1 MDEYRAKIEQII
13 KRTERLVSQHDQLKQ
28 ELAEVQEENRQLKEQ
43 LKAREEKMGELGHE
57 LSVVKVAKQLSAF
70 PEEEKVE
77 LKKKINEFIREI
89 DKCVAL
95 LND

>member
-1 MDEYRAKIEQII
+1 MDQYRAKIEQIL
-13 KRTERLVSQHDQLKQ
+13 KRTERLVGQYDKLKQ
-28 ELAEVQEENRQLKEQ
+28 ELADVQEENRQLKEQ
-43 LKAREEKMGELGHE
+43 LEQKNEKMHDLDHE
-57 LSVVKVAKQLSAF
+57 LSMVKVAKQLSAF

-77 LKKKINEFIREI
+77 LKKKINEFIKEI

>member
-1 MDEYRAKIEQII
+1 MDQYRAKIEQIL
-13 KRTERLVSQHDQLKQ
+13 KRTERLVGQYDKLKQ
-28 ELAEVQEENRQLKEQ
+28 ELADVQEENRQLKEQ
-43 LKAREEKMGELGHE
+43 LEQKSEKVHDLDHE
-57 LSVVKVAKQLSAF
+57 LSMVKVAKQLSAF

-77 LKKKINEFIREI
+77 LKKKINEFIKEI

>member
-13 KRTERLVSQHDQLKQ
+13 KRTERLVSQHDKLKQ
-28 ELAEVQEENRQLKEQ
+28 ELADAQQENLKLKEQ
-43 LKAREEKMGELGHE
+43 LKGQEEKVSELGHQ
-57 LSVVKVAKQLSAF
+57 LSVVKVAKQLSATT
-70 PEEEKVE
+70 EEEKVE

>member
-13 KRTERLVSQHDQLKQ
+13 KRTERLVSQHDKLKQ
-28 ELAEVQEENRQLKEQ
+28 ELADVQQENLKLKEQ
-43 LKAREEKMGELGHE
+43 LKEQDEKVSELGHQ
-57 LSVVKVAKQLSAF
+57 LSVVKVAKQLSATT
-70 PEEEKVE
+70 EDEKAE

>member
-1 MDEYRAKIEQII
+1 MDEYRAKIEQIY
-13 KRTERLVSQHDQLKQ
+13 KRTERLVSQHDKLKQ
-28 ELAEVQEENRQLKEQ
+28 ELAQVQTENQQLKEQ
-43 LKAREEKMGELGHE
+43 LKERDEKMGEIGHE
-57 LSVVKVAKQLSAF
+57 LSMVKVAKQLSAV